1 MVLLVNLARVI
12 FAPLLQEFITVF
24 AIGEGTAGLIATLA
38 WLGSA
43 ALRLPTGWVLTR
55 VPRHHVILATGGILT
70 GAAAFLAN
78 ATSIAMVGAGALLM
92 GLASGAYF
100 VAANPLVSELYPGR
114 VGWAMGVH
122 GMSAQ
127 IAAVVAAPFVTLIL
141 AVFVDWRVVF
151 VCISVVAA
159 AATVALFFAAR
170 TTDLPDAGTDD
181 TDILGAARA
190 EWRILAVGVAVVGTT
205 GFVWQGLFNFYEL
218 YMSTK
223 GLDAAT
229 ARNLLTV
236 VFAAGVPAFFVSGRL
251 ADRLPR
257 VPYLLAI
264 VASFAGCLLL
274 LTVARGLAAIL
285 VLTAAIG
292 FVIHC
297 VFPAIDT
304 YLLDALPDESRASA
318 YAWYSAGMMAVQATG
333 SSAVG
338 ALREAGL
345 AYDLVFTR
353 LALGLGIVVVGA
365 AVLQRRGRLPE

>member
-1 MVLLVNLARVI
+1 
-12 FAPLLQEFITVF
+12 
-24 AIGEGTAGLIATLA
+24 
-38 WLGSA
+38 
-43 ALRLPTGWVLTR
+43 
-55 VPRHHVILATGGILT
+55 
-70 GAAAFLAN
+70 
-78 ATSIAMVGAGALLM
+78 
-92 GLASGAYF
+92 
-100 VAANPLVSELYPGR
+100 
-114 VGWAMGVH
+114 
-122 GMSAQ
+122 
-127 IAAVVAAPFVTLIL
+127 
-141 AVFVDWRVVF
+141 
-151 VCISVVAA
+151 
-159 AATVALFFAAR
+159 
-170 TTDLPDAGTDD
+170 
-181 TDILGAARA
+181 
-190 EWRILAVGVAVVGTT
+190 
-205 GFVWQGLFNFYEL
+205 
-218 YMSTK
+218 
-223 GLDAAT
+223 
-229 ARNLLTV
+229 
-236 VFAAGVPAFFVSGRL
+236 
-251 ADRLPR
+251 